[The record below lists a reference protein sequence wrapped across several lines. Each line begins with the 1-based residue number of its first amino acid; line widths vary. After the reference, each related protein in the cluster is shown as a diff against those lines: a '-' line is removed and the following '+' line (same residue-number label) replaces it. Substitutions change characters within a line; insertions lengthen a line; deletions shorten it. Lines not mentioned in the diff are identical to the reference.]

1 MNDQT
6 LARIPVS
13 IPALLAETDALNF
26 NMVSEPKVGALL
38 AALAASKPGGRFL
51 ELGTGT
57 GHGTA
62 WLLSGM
68 DSASRLDSVDS
79 ERMFVSVADRYLGHD
94 KRVSFHI
101 MDGAEFIR
109 RAPGGSYD
117 LIYAD
122 AWPGKFTNLDETLA
136 LLRTGGMYVID
147 DLLPQP
153 NWPEGH
159 APKVPALIQDLEG
172 RGEFVTVKLAWASGL
187 MIVVRI
193 GEPLREDDD
202 RSSTPF
208 TDVAAR
214 FIGAWRLL
222 ACETRNSRGE
232 VQFPFGE
239 KPTGQLFY
247 DASGNMSAQLMKTD
261 RARFAS
267 RDPGRGTDAEVRDAF
282 DGYIAYFGTY
292 SIDDSTHTVTH
303 KVHGASYP
311 NWMGADLVRSYS
323 FDGRLRL
330 RLATPPIEVAGES
343 LEYVLWWER
352 MN

>member
-13 IPALLAETDALNF
+13 IPAILSETDALNF
-26 NMVSEPKVGALL
+26 NMVSEPTVGALL

-62 WLLSGM
+62 WLLSGR
-68 DSASRLDSVDS
+68 DSTSTLDTVDT
-79 ERMFVSVADRYLGHD
+79 EKMFVSVAHRHLGHD
-94 KRVSFHI
+94 RRVSFHV
-101 MDGAEFIR
+101 MDGAEFIGQ
-109 RAPGGSYD
+109 APAGSYD

-122 AWPGKFTNLDETLA
+122 AWPGKFSHLDEALA

-159 APKVPALIQDLEG
+159 ASKVPALIENLER

-187 MIVVRI
+187 MIVVRVSAAS
-193 GEPLREDDD
+193 RQDDAPD
-202 RSSTPF
+202 SPASSE
-208 TDVAAR
+208 VASR

-222 ACETRNSRGE
+222 ACETRNSRGRVE
-232 VQFPFGE
+232 FPFGD
-239 KPTGQLFY
+239 KPKGQLLY
-247 DASGNMSAQLMKTD
+247 DASGNMSAQLMRTE

-267 RDPGRGTDAEVRDAF
+267 RDPALGTDAEVREAF
-282 DGYIAYFGTY
+282 GGYIGYFGTY
-292 SIDDSTHTVTH
+292 SIDDSTQSVTH
-303 KVHGASYP
+303 KVHGASFP
-311 NWMGADLVRSYS
+311 NWTGANLVRSYA
-323 FDGRLRL
+323 FDEKGLLRL
-330 RLATPPIEVAGES
+330 STPPIQVGGES

-352 MN
+352 IP